1 MWILISLFVSL
12 VVYFIYKTVRDIQ
25 LLRTVT
31 QLNRGTR
38 SERGLIIRLL
48 KEGVSSDDIFH
59 DLYIEKKDGTYS
71 QIDIVVLTEVGVI
84 VVEVKDFS
92 GWIFGFGNNVNW
104 VHILGKMKYSFYN
117 PIFQNEGHIRS
128 LKNQLVQY
136 GNIPIYSLI
145 IFYGKCELKK
155 VSDIPIDTMIIKS
168 SSSIKTF
175 NTILQ
180 NNDSSSCYNLYE
192 LREILNNGVCNGRVK
207 EIKSQHI
214 QDLKKFS

>member
-38 SERGLIIRLL
+38 SERDLIIRLL

-71 QIDIVVLTEVGVI
+71 QIDIVVLTEKGVI
-84 VVEVKDFS
+84 VIEVKDFS
-92 GWIFGFGNNVNW
+92 GWIFGFGNNEKW
-104 VHILGKMKYSFYN
+104 VHILGKMKYPFYN
-117 PIFQNEGHIRS
+117 PVFQNEGHIRY
-128 LKNQLVQY
+128 LKNKLDEY
-136 GNIPIYSLI
+136 DNIPFYSLI
-145 IFYGKCELKK
+145 VFYGECELKK
-155 VSDIPIDTMIIKS
+155 ISNIPDGTMIVKS
-168 SSSIKTF
+168 KKSIKTY
-175 NTILQ
+175 NSIIQ
-180 NNDSSSCYNLYE
+180 NNGSSEMYNE
-192 LREILNNGVCNGRVK
+192 SVIREILNIGVINGGDK